1 MEILYIIMPAYNEE
15 ANIKKTI
22 EEWYPIIPAIG
33 NNSKLVIVDDGSKD
47 STAAKVNELRA
58 QYPELIL
65 LTKPNS
71 GHGATC
77 LYAYR
82 CALEKGASYIF
93 QTDSD
98 GQTSPSE
105 FWTFW
110 EKRNSFDFVMGLRTQ
125 RQDGLSRVFVTKV
138 LRFIIW
144 IIFGVL
150 VKDANVPF
158 RLMKSNKL
166 VPLLSH
172 IPEDYFLG
180 NIAVSILAVYYKL
193 NIMWI
198 PITFKPRQGGVNSIN
213 LKKIIRIGM
222 KAIGDFKKIKN
233 NLK

>member
-1 MEILYIIMPAYNEE
+1 MPAYNEE

-22 EEWYPIIPAIG
+22 EEWYPIISKIG
-33 NNSKLVIVDDGSKD
+33 NNSKLVIANDGSKD

-77 LYAYR
+77 LYAYSY
-82 CALEKGASYIF
+82 ALKKGVDYIF

-110 EKRNSFDFVMGLRTQ
+110 ENRSNFDFVMGVRTK
-125 RQDGLSRVFVTKV
+125 RQDGLSRILVTRV
-138 LRFIIW
+138 LRLIIR
-144 IIFGVL
+144 IIFGVS

-158 RLMKSNKL
+158 RLMKSSKL
-166 VPLLSH
+166 ASLLLY
-172 IPEDYFLG
+172 IPENYFLG
-180 NIAVSILAVYYKL
+180 NIAISILAVWCKF
-193 NIMWI
+193 NIMWA

-213 LKKIIRIGM
+213 FMKIIPIGM
-222 KAIGDFKKIKN
+222 RAIGDFKKIKKM
-233 NLK
+233 LK